1 MANSGMS
8 EQDQLVGQTVGQW
21 DPYRVTGKDFPNPGG
36 SGVGPKPGHDE
47 LTKESMLQEMPR
59 HNADDGPGESGAG
72 TPSMWGK
79 EGKGFEAMKN
89 KGEGGMPATD
99 VSSPLSVDLVSG
111 KIGCAGYK
119 PTPVDETPGPYVSI
133 GR

>member
-8 EQDQLVGQTVGQW
+8 EQDKLVPMTVGES

-36 SGVGPKPGHDE
+36 SGEGPKPGHDE

-59 HNADDGPGESGAG
+59 HNADDGPGDSGAG
-72 TPSMWGK
+72 TPSVWGK
-79 EGKGFEAMKN
+79 EGKGFEAMRN
-89 KGEGGMPATD
+89 KGESGSPAMD
-99 VSSPLSVDLVSG
+99 MSIAESVDLVSG
-111 KIGCAGYK
+111 KIMCKGYK
-119 PTPVDETPGPYVSI
+119 QTPADEVPESSVSL